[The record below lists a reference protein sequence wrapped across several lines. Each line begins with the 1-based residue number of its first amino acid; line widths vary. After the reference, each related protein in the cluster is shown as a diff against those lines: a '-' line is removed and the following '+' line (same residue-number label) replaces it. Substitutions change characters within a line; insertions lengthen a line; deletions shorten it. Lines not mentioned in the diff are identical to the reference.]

1 MKKWQKIVGV
11 ISFGL
16 IGALLAYSIS
26 EIEIAYLW
34 YDIICDANR
43 GFWDAQPTLSHWNA
57 LLSVCIS
64 LRLLCLSVFGGKE
77 ASDETSTNC

>member
-11 ISFGL
+11 ISFDL

-43 GFWDAQPTLSHWNA
+43 GF
-57 LLSVCIS
+57 
-64 LRLLCLSVFGGKE
+64 
-77 ASDETSTNC
+77 

>member
-34 YDIICDANR
+34 YDIICDTNR
-43 GFWDAQPTLSHWNA
+43 GFWDAQPYFIA
-57 LLSVCIS
+57 LKCLAVS
-64 LRLLCLSVFGGKE
+64 LYFIALALFICLWRKGGKR
-77 ASDETSTNC
+77 